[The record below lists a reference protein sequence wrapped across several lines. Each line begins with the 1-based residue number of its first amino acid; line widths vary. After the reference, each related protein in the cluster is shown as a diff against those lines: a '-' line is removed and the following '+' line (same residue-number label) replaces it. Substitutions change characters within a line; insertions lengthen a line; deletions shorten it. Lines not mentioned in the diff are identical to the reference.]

1 MTGLAA
7 QREWEDVVAGR
18 EKWFEG
24 QLDLDPLN
32 LVFIDETAI
41 STDMARRCGR
51 APRGAGLSP
60 SKLRIAPPQASW
72 RAQQRNGNRA
82 ANDLSSKERGP

>member
-7 QREWEDVVAGR
+7 QREWEDVVASR

-60 SKLRIAPPQASW
+60 SKLRIGLPQSSA
-72 RAQQRNGNRA
+72 AQWQQGR
-82 ANDLSSKERGP
+82 E